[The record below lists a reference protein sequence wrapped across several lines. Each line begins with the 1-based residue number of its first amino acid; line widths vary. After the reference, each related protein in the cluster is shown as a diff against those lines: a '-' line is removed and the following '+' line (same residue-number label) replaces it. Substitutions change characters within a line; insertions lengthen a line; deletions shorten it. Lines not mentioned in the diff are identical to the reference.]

1 MLADRFGLTLLI
13 LYPFLLSVSTEGRNF
28 LNFDHRGSSS
38 PGHGEE
44 LTACGRPPFPLS
56 VSTDWGN
63 FLSIDHRGSS
73 AAGDAPELARRRR
86 PPGVDKGAHPLM
98 FIPALAACT
107 AKRMKTEGFR
117 TLRVLPPGGPPQRVS
132 SGPFPGAEPHVFC
145 ERQNP

>member
-1 MLADRFGLTLLI
+1 MADRLGLTLLI

-73 AAGDAPELARRRR
+73 AAGDAPELTACGRAAALCFLFSLAGIRENFLYMDKNIHKYYNIHKYNTKGNRRSAHH
-86 PPGVDKGAHPLM
+86 PKGGVKYDRTDYDV
-98 FIPALAACT
+98 ACC
-107 AKRMKTEGFR
+107 A
-117 TLRVLPPGGPPQRVS
+117 
-132 SGPFPGAEPHVFC
+132 
-145 ERQNP
+145 

>member
-1 MLADRFGLTLLI
+1 MADRFGLTLLI

-63 FLSIDHRGSS
+63 FLNIDKFTHKHYNIYRYNTKGKRRS
-73 AAGDAPELARRRR
+73 AHHPKG
-86 PPGVDKGAHPLM
+86 GVKYDRTDYDV
-98 FIPALAACT
+98 ACC
-107 AKRMKTEGFR
+107 A
-117 TLRVLPPGGPPQRVS
+117 
-132 SGPFPGAEPHVFC
+132 
-145 ERQNP
+145 